1 VSETGAAVAAP
12 HHRATEAGAAAL
24 ADGGTALDAAIATN
38 AVLSVV
44 YPHMCG
50 LGGDLFLL
58 HFEASTGTVHCLNAS
73 GPAPGLATRDA
84 FAARGLDHIPQR
96 GPLPVT
102 VPGTVA
108 GWYAAHRRFGRLPM
122 DRLLE
127 PAARAARDGVP
138 VSPGLAKWIAAEHDS
153 IADSPSLRRL
163 LADADSTLRQPELAS
178 TFDRI
183 IAGGADEF
191 YQGETARR
199 IDAAMRRHDGL
210 LRLDDLDRYA
220 PVWVTPVHTSFAGL
234 EVYVPPPNS
243 QGITSLLMLK
253 ALRALGAETTLPGTA
268 EHITNLVAAKRAAF
282 ALRDRHV
289 TDPAYA
295 ATSAEELLATEF
307 SAPDLLAATA
317 AEGTHP
323 IGGDT
328 VAFVSVDRD
337 GNACSAIQSV
347 YYGFGSMFVP
357 EGTGI
362 IMQNRGH
369 YFSLAPDHVN
379 VLEPG
384 KRTTHTLM
392 ASMALRAGRPRFLVS
407 SMGADGQPQFNV
419 QVLQQLL
426 AGATPPEAV
435 SRPRVLHGRFALE
448 DDPDLLHVEPPL
460 DDEVVGALHR
470 AGHQVRLTAGPDDR
484 MGHAHAIAVA
494 EDGSVLAGSDP
505 RSDGS
510 AIVVA

>member
-1 VSETGAAVAAP
+1 MSATTAAAVASPHHSATETGAAV
-12 HHRATEAGAAAL
+12 L

-38 AVLSVV
+38 AMLSVV

-58 HFEASTGTVHCLNAS
+58 YFEAATGSVHCLNAS
-73 GPAPGLATRDA
+73 GPAPGLATRAA
-84 FAARGLDHIPQR
+84 FADLGLDHIPQR

-108 GWYAAHRRFGRLPM
+108 GWQAAHQRFGRLPWR
-122 DRLLE
+122 RLLE
-127 PAARAARDGVP
+127 PAASAARDGTP
-138 VSPGLAKWIAAEHDS
+138 VSPGLAKWIAAEAEGIGH
-153 IADSPSLRRL
+153 SPGLRPL
-163 LADADSTLRQPELAS
+163 LGAAVLRQPELAA

-183 IAGGADEF
+183 ITRGADDF
-191 YQGETARR
+191 YRGETARR
-199 IDAAMRRHDGL
+199 IDDSMRRHDGL
-210 LRLDDLDRYA
+210 LRFDDLDSYTPEWVA
-220 PVWVTPVHTSFAGL
+220 PTQATYAGL

-243 QGITSLLMLK
+243 QGVTSLLMLK
-253 ALRALGAETTLPGTA
+253 ALQALGAEGDVPGTA
-268 EHITNLVAAKRAAF
+268 EHITNLVAAKRTAF

-289 TDPAYA
+289 TDPAYV
-295 ATSAEELLATEF
+295 TISTE
-307 SAPDLLAATA
+307 DLLDALPAPEAPAT
-317 AEGTHP
+317 THP
-323 IGGDT
+323 VGGDT
-328 VAFVSVDRD
+328 VAFVSIDRD

-369 YFSLAPDHVN
+369 YFSLSPDHVN
-379 VLEPG
+379 TLEPG
-384 KRTTHTLM
+384 KRTMHTLM
-392 ASMALRAGRPRFLVS
+392 ASMALRDGRPRFVVS

-426 AGATPPEAV
+426 AGGTPQEAV
-435 SRPRVLHGRFALE
+435 SRPRVLHGRFVIE
-448 DDPDLLHVEPPL
+448 DDPDVLHVEPLP
-460 DDEVVGALHR
+460 DADVVGALQR
-470 AGHQVRLTAGPDDR
+470 AGHDVRVTAGPDDR

-494 EDGSVLAGSDP
+494 EDGSVLAGADP

-510 AIVVA
+510 AIVVAG